1 MVFHY
6 YNKLGHRA
14 QAIYRASDRLTEVSL
29 GARVAE
35 LRRQVAEVQQLLQQG
50 QRTALRE
57 CCQRFADAFTG
68 QLGIAGVS
76 IRILDN
82 RPRKSG
88 CELYGLYER
97 EHPEQGPAQCCI
109 RLWMRTAH
117 HRRIVAFPTFMRTLL
132 HELCHHLD
140 YELYRLPDSLHT
152 EGFFKRES
160 SLYQQLR

>member
-6 YNKLGHRA
+6 YNRLGRRA

-29 GARVAE
+29 GVAVAE
-35 LRRQVAEVQQLLQQG
+35 LQHQAAEVRQLLQEG
-50 QRTALRE
+50 QHTALRE
-57 CCQRFADAFTG
+57 GCQRFADAFTG

-76 IRILDN
+76 IRMLN
-82 RPRKSG
+82 SRPRKSG

-97 EHPEQGPAQCCI
+97 EYPEQGPVQCCI
-109 RLWMRTAH
+109 QLWMRTAH
-117 HRRIVAFPTFMRTLL
+117 HKRIVAFPTFMRTLL